1 VSSSFSVDPGMLLVG
16 VLLLVGVIAS
26 SFTSRFR
33 VPSLLLF
40 LGLGMAVADDGLAW
54 IRFDDAVLAQNIAI
68 VALAVILFDGGL
80 GTDPRAFRSVG
91 VPSALLAT
99 VGVAITAGIVAL
111 AAWTLTGL
119 DATTA
124 LLLGA
129 VIASTD
135 AAAVFAALRNEPLP
149 PRIGQLLHL
158 ESGLNDP
165 AAVLLTVGM
174 VEVWRADPDGWD
186 WAGYLGVQLVV
197 GIVVGIVI
205 GRVGRWVVDHVRGG
219 AAASIGVV
227 TLAIA
232 AISYGGAAVLGGSG
246 LLAVY
251 LTGVVLTGS
260 ERASR
265 SVLYFHEGLAA
276 TAQSVLFLLLGILV
290 FPSELFGD
298 LGLALV
304 VVVVL
309 ILVARPIAVTAVL
322 LWWRTPTRELA
333 VVSWGGL
340 RGAVPVVLATI
351 PFTAGHPDGALIFDV
366 AFVVVVVSV
375 ALQAPTIGMLARRL
389 GVVAGDS
396 VFVRREIVPVD
407 ALDADIVEIT
417 VPASTRLRRSTLRD
431 DPPPNG
437 ARVAVIHR
445 ADDTTVIPTGST
457 SIEPGD
463 VLLVVTPR
471 TCELDDL
478 EAWSHSFVPAPADP
492 ASDEV

>member
-1 VSSSFSVDPGMLLVG
+1 
-16 VLLLVGVIAS
+16 
-26 SFTSRFR
+26 
-33 VPSLLLF
+33 
-40 LGLGMAVADDGLAW
+40 
-54 IRFDDAVLAQNIAI
+54 
-68 VALAVILFDGGL
+68 
-80 GTDPRAFRSVG
+80 
-91 VPSALLAT
+91 
-99 VGVAITAGIVAL
+99 
-111 AAWTLTGL
+111 
-119 DATTA
+119 

-309 ILVARPIAVTAVL
+309 ILVARPIAVFAVL

>member
-1 VSSSFSVDPGMLLVG
+1 MSSSFSVDPGVLLGG

-26 SFTSRFR
+26 GFTSRFR
-33 VPSLLLF
+33 IPSLLLF

-68 VALAVILFDGGL
+68 AALAVILFDGGL
-80 GTDPRAFRSVG
+80 GTDARSFRSVG
-91 VPSALLAT
+91 VQAGLLAT
-99 VGVAITAGIVAL
+99 VGVAITAGVVAL
-111 AAWTLTGL
+111 AAWGVMGL
-119 DATTA
+119 DPTTA

-129 VIASTD
+129 VISSTD
-135 AAAVFAALRNEPLP
+135 AAAVFAALRTEPLP
-149 PRIGQLLHL
+149 SRTSRLLEL

-165 AAVLLTVGM
+165 AAVLLTIGM
-174 VEVWRADPDGWD
+174 VEVWRADPSGWD
-186 WAGYLGVQLVV
+186 WVSYLGAQVSIGVAV
-197 GIVVGIVI
+197 GLGVGWL
-205 GRVGRWVVDHVRGG
+205 GRWVVDHVRGG
-219 AAASIGVV
+219 AAASLGVV
-227 TLAIA
+227 TLAVA

-260 ERASR
+260 QRASR

-304 VVVVL
+304 AVVVL
-309 ILVARPIAVTAVL
+309 VLVARPLAVAAVL
-322 LWWRTPTRELA
+322 VWWRTPLKHMA
-333 VVSWGGL
+333 VVSWAGL

-351 PFTAGHPDGALIFDV
+351 PFTAGHPDGAVLFDV

-375 ALQAPTIGMLARRL
+375 AVQAPTIGALARRL
-389 GVVAGDS
+389 GVTADDS
-396 VFVRREIVPVD
+396 VFVRREIVAVD
-407 ALDADIVEIT
+407 ALDADLVEIT
-417 VPASTRLRRSTLRD
+417 VPRSTHVRDVTLRD
-431 DPPPNG
+431 DPPPGG
-437 ARVAVIHR
+437 ARVAIIHR

-457 SIEPGD
+457 TIESGD

-471 TCELDDL
+471 TCDLDEL
-478 EAWSHSFVPAPADP
+478 EAWSRSFVPL
-492 ASDEV
+492 DEG

>member
-1 VSSSFSVDPGMLLVG
+1 VNSSFSVDPGVLLVG
-16 VLLLVGVIAS
+16 ALLLVGVIAS
-26 SFTSRFR
+26 GFTSRFR
-33 VPSLLLF
+33 IPSLLLF
-40 LGLGMAVADDGLAW
+40 LGLGMAVADDGLALV
-54 IRFDDAVLAQNIAI
+54 RFDDAVLAQNIAI

-80 GTDPRAFRSVG
+80 GTEPRSLRSVG
-91 VPSALLAT
+91 APAGLLAT
-99 VGVAITAGIVAL
+99 VGVAITAGVVGV
-111 AAWTLTGL
+111 AAWWVMGL
-119 DATTA
+119 DLSTA

-135 AAAVFAALRNEPLP
+135 AAAVFAALRTEPLP
-149 PRIGQLLHL
+149 PHTSKLLQL

-165 AAVLLTVGM
+165 VAVLLTVGM

-186 WAGYLGVQLVV
+186 WAGYLGLQLVIGLVV
-197 GIVVGIVI
+197 GLVVG
-205 GRVGRWVVDHVRGG
+205 RLGRWVVDHVRGG
-219 AAASIGVV
+219 AAASLGVV

-232 AISYGGAAVLGGSG
+232 AIAYGGAAVLGGSG

-276 TAQSVLFLLLGILV
+276 TAQSALFLLLGILV
-290 FPSELFGD
+290 FPSELLGD
-298 LGLALV
+298 LGLGLV
-304 VVVVL
+304 VVIVL
-309 ILVARPIAVTAVL
+309 VLVARPLAVAATLV
-322 LWWRTPTRELA
+322 WWRTPLSEMT

-375 ALQAPTIGMLARRL
+375 AVQAPTIGALARRL
-389 GVVAGDS
+389 GVVADDS
-396 VFVRREIVPVD
+396 VFVRREIVPID

-417 VPASTRLRRSTLRD
+417 VPTTTRLRTIALRD
-431 DPPPNG
+431 DPPPSG

-445 ADDTTVIPTGST
+445 ADDTTVIPNGHTV
-457 SIEPGD
+457 IQPGD

-471 TCELDDL
+471 TIDLDEL
-478 EAWSHSFVPAPADP
+478 EAWSRSFLPADEP
-492 ASDEV
+492 PPDRP

>member
-1 VSSSFSVDPGMLLVG
+1 MNSSFSVDPGVLLVG

-26 SFTSRFR
+26 GFTSRFR
-33 VPSLLLF
+33 IPSLLLF

-54 IRFDDAVLAQNIAI
+54 VRFDDAVLAQNIAI
-68 VALAVILFDGGL
+68 GALAVILFDGGL
-80 GTDPRAFRSVG
+80 GTDPRSFRSVG
-91 VPSALLAT
+91 APAGLLAT
-99 VGVAITAGIVAL
+99 VGVAITAGVVAL
-111 AAWTLTGL
+111 AGWGVLGL
-119 DATTA
+119 DSTTA

-129 VIASTD
+129 VVASTD
-135 AAAVFAALRNEPLP
+135 AAAVFAALRTEPLP
-149 PRIGQLLHL
+149 PHTTRLLQL

-165 AAVLLTVGM
+165 VAVLLTVGM

-186 WAGYLGVQLVV
+186 WAGYLSVQLVV
-197 GIVVGIVI
+197 GVAVGLVVG
-205 GRVGRWVVDHVRGG
+205 RLGRWVVDHVRGG
-219 AAASIGVV
+219 AAASLGVV

-290 FPSELFGD
+290 FPSDLFGD
-298 LGLALV
+298 LGRGVVIVAVLV
-304 VVVVL
+304 
-309 ILVARPIAVTAVL
+309 LVARPVAVVAVL
-322 LWWRTPTRELA
+322 VWWRTPLREMT

-375 ALQAPTIGMLARRL
+375 ALQGPTIGALARRL
-389 GVVAGDS
+389 GVVADDS
-396 VFVRREIVPVD
+396 VFIRREIVAVD

-417 VPASTRLRRSTLRD
+417 VPATTSVRSITLRD
-431 DPPPNG
+431 DPPPGG

-445 ADDTTVIPTGST
+445 DDSTVIPTGST
-457 SIEPGD
+457 TIEPGD

-471 TCELDDL
+471 TCALDEL
-478 EAWSHSFVPAPADP
+478 EAWSRTFLPMA
-492 ASDEV
+492 

>member
-1 VSSSFSVDPGMLLVG
+1 MNSSFSVDPGVLLVG
-16 VLLLVGVIAS
+16 ALLLVGVIAS
-26 SFTSRFR
+26 GFTSRFR
-33 VPSLLLF
+33 IPSLLLF

-54 IRFDDAVLAQNIAI
+54 VRFDDAVLAQNIAI
-68 VALAVILFDGGL
+68 GALAVILFDGGL
-80 GTDPRAFRSVG
+80 GTDPRSFRSVG
-91 VPSALLAT
+91 VPAGLLAT
-99 VGVAITAGIVAL
+99 VGVAITAGVVAL
-111 AAWTLTGL
+111 AGWWILGL
-119 DATTA
+119 DSTTA

-135 AAAVFAALRNEPLP
+135 AAAVFAALRTEPLP
-149 PRIGQLLHL
+149 PRTTQLLHL

-165 AAVLLTVGM
+165 VAVLLTIGM

-186 WAGYLGVQLVV
+186 WAGYLSVQLVV
-197 GIVVGIVI
+197 GIVVGLTV
-205 GRVGRWVVDHVRGG
+205 GRLGRWVVDHVSGG
-219 AAASIGVV
+219 AAASLGVV

-298 LGLALV
+298 LGRGLAVVAVLV
-304 VVVVL
+304 
-309 ILVARPIAVTAVL
+309 LVARPVAVAAVL
-322 LWWRTPTRELA
+322 VWWRTPLREMA

-375 ALQAPTIGMLARRL
+375 ALQGPTIGALARRL
-389 GVVAGDS
+389 GVVADDS
-396 VFVRREIVPVD
+396 VFVRREIVAVD

-417 VPASTRLRRSTLRD
+417 VPATTSVRRIALRD
-431 DPPPNG
+431 DPPPGG

-445 ADDTTVIPTGST
+445 NDETVIPTGST
-457 SIEPGD
+457 TIEPGD

-471 TCELDDL
+471 SCELDEL
-478 EAWSHSFVPAPADP
+478 ESWSRAFLPGI
-492 ASDEV
+492 

>member
-1 VSSSFSVDPGMLLVG
+1 MNSSFSVDPGVLLVG

-26 SFTSRFR
+26 GFTSRFR
-33 VPSLLLF
+33 IPSLLLF

-54 IRFDDAVLAQNIAI
+54 VQFDDAVLAQNIAI
-68 VALAVILFDGGL
+68 GALAVILFDGGL
-80 GTDPRAFRSVG
+80 GTEPRSFRLVG
-91 VPSALLAT
+91 APAGLLAT
-99 VGVAITAGIVAL
+99 VGVAITAGVVAF
-111 AAWTLTGL
+111 AAWWVIDL
-119 DATTA
+119 DSTTA

-129 VIASTD
+129 VVASTD
-135 AAAVFAALRNEPLP
+135 AAAVFAALRTEPLP
-149 PRIGQLLHL
+149 VRTSKLLQL

-186 WAGYLGVQLVV
+186 WAAYLGAQLAV
-197 GIVVGIVI
+197 GIVVGLLV
-205 GRVGRWVVDHVRGG
+205 GWLGRWVVDHVRGG
-219 AAASIGVV
+219 AAASLGVV

-309 ILVARPIAVTAVL
+309 VLVARPLAVATVL
-322 LWWRTPTRELA
+322 VWWRTPLREMA

-375 ALQAPTIGMLARRL
+375 ALQAPTIGALARRL
-389 GVVAGDS
+389 RVVADDS
-396 VFVRREIVPVD
+396 VFVRREIVAVD
-407 ALDADIVEIT
+407 ALDADIIEIT
-417 VPASTRLRRSTLRD
+417 VPPTTLLRTIELRD
-431 DPPPNG
+431 DPPPGG

-445 ADDTTVIPTGST
+445 GDDTTVIPTGST
-457 SIEPGD
+457 VIEPGD

-471 TCELDDL
+471 TCDLDEL
-478 EAWSHSFVPAPADP
+478 EAWSRSFLPLSDP
-492 ASDEV
+492 

>member
-1 VSSSFSVDPGMLLVG
+1 MNSSFSVDPGVLLVG
-16 VLLLVGVIAS
+16 VLVLVGVIGS
-26 SFTSRFR
+26 GFTSRFR

-40 LGLGMAVADDGLAW
+40 LALGMAVADEGLALV
-54 IRFDDAVLAQNIAI
+54 RFDDAVLAQNIAI

-80 GTDPRAFRSVG
+80 GTEGSAFRRVG
-91 VPSALLAT
+91 APAGLLAT
-99 VGVAITAGIVAL
+99 AGTAVTAGVVAF
-111 AAWTLTGL
+111 ATWWVAGL
-119 DATTA
+119 EPTTA

-129 VIASTD
+129 VVASTD
-135 AAAVFAALRNEPLP
+135 AAAVFAALRTEPLP
-149 PRIGQLLHL
+149 RRTSQLLQL

-165 AAVLLTVGM
+165 VAVLLTVGM
-174 VEVWRADPDGWD
+174 VEVWRSDPGGGD
-186 WAGYLGVQLVV
+186 WAWYLVVQLVV
-197 GIVVGIVI
+197 GGAVGLGT
-205 GRVGRWVVDHVRGG
+205 GRLGRWIVDHVRGG
-219 AAASIGVV
+219 AAASLGVV

-251 LTGVVLTGS
+251 LTGVALTGS

-298 LGLALV
+298 LGLSLL

-309 ILVARPIAVTAVL
+309 ILVARPLAVASTLV
-322 LWWRTPTRELA
+322 WWRTPWREMT
-333 VVSWGGL
+333 VVSWAGL

-351 PFTAGHPDGALIFDV
+351 PFTAGHPDGAVIFDV

-375 ALQAPTIGMLARRL
+375 SVQAPTIGVLARRL
-389 GVVAGDS
+389 GVVADDS
-396 VFVRREIVPVD
+396 VMMRREIVPVD

-417 VPASTRLRRSTLRD
+417 VPTTTRLRQLALRD
-431 DPPPNG
+431 APPPGG
-437 ARVAVIHR
+437 ARVAIIHR
-445 ADDTTVIPTGST
+445 DDTTVVPTGST
-457 SIEPGD
+457 TIEPGD

-471 TCELDDL
+471 ACDLDRVAAWSRSFLAELDPPD
-478 EAWSHSFVPAPADP
+478 H
-492 ASDEV
+492 